1 MYDSL
6 TVMNDDEKLVARIAK
21 HDQEAFQLVRNRYQ
35 PYMRLQAFQILK
47 CEQQAQDVVQEC
59 FIRVWEKPRQIENL
73 EAYLMTAT
81 RNMCR
86 RILENRQREKKLLS
100 NYGLTISHSYLTDP
114 AANGELGRELNQ
126 AVLSLPPQQYKVFLA
141 HHIEGKRY
149 KDICEDHGMTEHAVR
164 NYLNIAL
171 KKLREKL
178 AHLM

>member
-1 MYDSL
+1 M
-6 TVMNDDEKLVARIAK
+6 TNDEILLARIAK
-21 HDQEAFQLVRNRYQ
+21 HDQEAFREIRERYQ
-35 PYMRLQAFQILK
+35 PYMRLQAFHILK

-59 FIRVWEKPRQIENL
+59 FIHIWEKPRQIDNL
-73 EAYLMTAT
+73 GAYLMTAT
-81 RNMCR
+81 RNKCKR
-86 RILENRQREKKLLS
+86 ALENRQREKKLLADF
-100 NYGLTISHSYLTDP
+100 GLTMSRSYSTDP
-114 AANGELGRELNQ
+114 AATGELGRELNQ

-178 AHLM
+178 AHLT

>member
-1 MYDSL
+1 ML
-6 TVMNDDEKLVARIAK
+6 GRIAK
-21 HDQEAFQLVRNRYQ
+21 HDQDAFREVRERYQ
-35 PYMRLQAFQILK
+35 PYMRLQALYILK

-59 FIRVWEKPRQIENL
+59 FIRIWEKPRQIDNL

-81 RNMCR
+81 RNMCK

-100 NYGLTISHSYLTDP
+100 DYGHTINQSYLVDP
-114 AANGELGRELNQ
+114 AASGELGRELNQ

-178 AHLM
+178 AHLS

>member
-1 MYDSL
+1 MI
-6 TVMNDDEKLVARIAK
+6 DDDKLVTRIAK
-21 HDQEAFQLVRNRYQ
+21 KDPEAFQMARDRYQ
-35 PYMRLQAFQILK
+35 PYMRMQAFHMLK
-47 CEQQAQDVVQEC
+47 CEQEAQDVVQEC
-59 FIRVWEKPRQIENL
+59 FITIWEKPRQIENL

-81 RNMCR
+81 RNKCK
-86 RILENRQREKKLLS
+86 RILENRQREKRLLS
-100 NYGLTISHSYLTDP
+100 NYGSTIDHSYLTDP
-114 AANGELGRELNQ
+114 AAQGELGRELNQ

-178 AHLM
+178 AHLS